1 MSMLISLGLAS
12 PVLPDGRVSIHN
24 CPDDDDDHVHEKV
37 LAVARKPRARRPS
50 QKKGGLKCFE
60 IRRENAIKRY
70 GDAFRQL
77 GGTATKTDLASVITY
92 MKPAVIYQYLLRNQG
107 ATTRIIGKRGR
118 EYVWEWIDGNDQIAA

>member
-24 CPDDDDDHVHEKV
+24 CPDDDDCEKV
-37 LAVARKPRARRPS
+37 LAVSKSPRVRKPSP
-50 QKKGGLKCFE
+50 KKGGLKCFE

-77 GGTATKTDLASVITY
+77 GGTATKTELASVITY

-118 EYVWEWIDGNDQIAA
+118 EFVWEWIYGDD